1 MLLGRKIM
9 PNRYSQCLALLA
21 VLALSAPV
29 FARSMSQPLDLDQPA
44 TIGSTTLRAGHY
56 DLQAEPNSDQVR
68 VMQNRRLV
76 ATVEGK
82 IVTLSRK
89 APYGSVIFDGRR
101 IHEIQ
106 FSGKT
111 EAIDIPNS

>member
-1 MLLGRKIM
+1 MLTRLTQG
-9 PNRYSQCLALLA
+9 LA
-21 VLALSAPV
+21 VLAILALSAPV
-29 FARSMSQPLDLDQPA
+29 FARSMSQPLDLSQPA
-44 TIGSTTLRAGHY
+44 TIGATTLKPGHY
-56 DLQAEPNSDQVR
+56 ELRADENSNQVR
-68 VMQNRRLV
+68 VIQDRKVV

-82 IVTLSRK
+82 IVTLDKK
-89 APYGSVIFDGRR
+89 APYGAVVFDGRA

>member
-1 MLLGRKIM
+1 ML
-9 PNRYSQCLALLA
+9 NRLSQCLAVLA
-21 VLALSAPV
+21 LLALSAPV

-44 TIGSTTLRAGHY
+44 TIGSTTLQPGHY
-56 DLQAEPNSDQVR
+56 DLQADPSSDQIR
-68 VMQNRRLV
+68 VLQNRKLV

-82 IVTLSRK
+82 IVTLAQK
-89 APYGSVIFDGRR
+89 APYGAVLFDGRK

-106 FSGKT
+106 FSGKA

>member
-1 MLLGRKIM
+1 ML
-9 PNRYSQCLALLA
+9 NRLSQCLAFLA
-21 VLALSAPV
+21 ILTFSAPV
-29 FARSMSQPLDLDQPA
+29 FARSMSQPLDLNQPA
-44 TIGSTTLRAGHY
+44 TIGSTTLKAGHY
-56 DLQAEPNSDQVR
+56 DLQADPHSVQVR
-68 VMQNRRLV
+68 VMQNRKLV
-76 ATVEGK
+76 ATVDGK
-82 IVTLSRK
+82 IVTLAQK